1 MGREMMDL
9 GSGYDLPY
17 RMSLIERQ
25 IQSLFKNGVSAP
37 TPESTHRH
45 VASGGRGTPTPIS
58 FPDGKA
64 RGIREMIWRRRRRE
78 SHFPADLFAD
88 PAWDMLLDLYASHY
102 EQKTVSV
109 SSLCIAAAVPA
120 TTALRWIK
128 GMADNGYFARTADP
142 DDGRRIYITLSD
154 DGRERMDR
162 YFGELTQDGSVG
174 V

>member
-1 MGREMMDL
+1 MGQMMDP

-17 RMSLIERQ
+17 RLSLIEQQ
-25 IQSLFKNGVSAP
+25 IQSLFNNGGVIT
-37 TPESTHRH
+37 TPESTYRH
-45 VASGGRGTPTPIS
+45 VASGWGGKAPIS
-58 FPDGKA
+58 FPDGRA

-109 SSLCIAAAVPA
+109 SSLAIAAAVPS

-128 GMADNGYFARTADP
+128 LMSDEGLFVRAADP
-142 DDGRRIYITLSD
+142 DDGRRIYIALSD
-154 DGRERMDR
+154 DGRERMDN
-162 YFGELTQDGSVG
+162 YFGEMTQGG
-174 V
+174 

>member
-1 MGREMMDL
+1 MGQEMMDP

-17 RMSLIERQ
+17 RMSLIEQQ
-25 IQSLFKNGVSAP
+25 IQSLFKAGGLAP
-37 TPESTHRH
+37 TPESTYRH
-45 VASGGRGTPTPIS
+45 VAGGWRGTPAPIS

-102 EQKTVSV
+102 ERKTVSV

-128 GMADNGYFARTADP
+128 TMAEEGYFTRAEDP

-154 DGRERMDR
+154 DGRERMDN
-162 YFGELTQDGSVG
+162 YFGELTQGG
-174 V
+174 E

>member
-1 MGREMMDL
+1 MGQDMIDT

-17 RMSLIERQ
+17 RMRLIEQQ
-25 IQSLFKNGVSAP
+25 IQSLLKNDLTISA
-37 TPESTHRH
+37 PESTFRH
-45 VASGGRGTPTPIS
+45 VASGGRGPSGAIS

-102 EQKTVSV
+102 ERKTVSV

-128 GMADNGYFARTADP
+128 TMADEGLFVRTEDP
-142 DDGRRIYITLSD
+142 DDGRRIHIALSA
-154 DGRERMDR
+154 DGCERMDN
-162 YFGELTQDGSVG
+162 YFGELTQSGD
-174 V
+174 

>member
-1 MGREMMDL
+1 MGQEGINP

-17 RMSLIERQ
+17 RLSLIEQ
-25 IQSLFKNGVSAP
+25 QLQSLFKNGPTIA
-37 TPESTHRH
+37 TPESTYRH
-45 VASGGRGTPTPIS
+45 VAGGWRGKPMPIS

-88 PAWDMLLDLYASHY
+88 PAWDMLLDLYASYY
-102 EQKTVSV
+102 ERKTVSV

-128 GMADNGYFARTADP
+128 TMAEEGFFDRTEDP
-142 DDGRRIYITLSD
+142 DDGRRIHIALSE
-154 DGRERMDR
+154 DGRQRMDN
-162 YFGELTQDGSVG
+162 YFNELTQEGG
-174 V
+174 